1 MSVFHVSVYLQ
12 ADKRH
17 LTEKYSAQIEI
28 LLVVDNSIFRKYL
41 RANSYSVTA
50 AKDKIKEYFSIL
62 FAMVSIKLIYF
73 NNSKKKNQPFLSYW
87 Y

>member
-1 MSVFHVSVYLQ
+1 MFDICFFIVSVYLQ

-17 LTEKYSAQIEI
+17 MTEKYSAQIEI

-50 AKDKIKEYFSIL
+50 AKEKIKEYFSIL
-62 FAMVSIKLIYF
+62 FAMVRIMYR
-73 NNSKKKNQPFLSYW
+73 
-87 Y
+87 